1 MSLISSVPLSKV
13 RCNFQC
19 ITMLN
24 LVFLAHSLT
33 LFTPSDFTLTIT
45 GMDVTKQTAIDQLMV
60 IIFDCV
66 MYSRQQ
72 KGALIARIGV
82 DENN

>member
-1 MSLISSVPLSKV
+1 
-13 RCNFQC
+13 
-19 ITMLN
+19 MLN